1 MSTGEILRPQANG
14 SGNGALS
21 STLIRVMAAL
31 AVTSIIGGIAAWSD
45 GRITAA
51 TLAEQRQAF
60 VEHKATEQQRLN
72 ELSVEI
78 KALRDEMRIELREIR
93 QAVER
98 RPR

>member
-1 MSTGEILRPQANG
+1 MSTGEILRPHASASSANG
-14 SGNGALS
+14 SGLM
-21 STLIRVMAAL
+21 TRVVAAL
-31 AVTSIIGGIAAWSD
+31 AIASILGGLAAWSD

-72 ELSVEI
+72 ELSIEMR
-78 KALRDEMRIELREIR
+78 ALRDEMRVELRELR

-98 RPR
+98 KR